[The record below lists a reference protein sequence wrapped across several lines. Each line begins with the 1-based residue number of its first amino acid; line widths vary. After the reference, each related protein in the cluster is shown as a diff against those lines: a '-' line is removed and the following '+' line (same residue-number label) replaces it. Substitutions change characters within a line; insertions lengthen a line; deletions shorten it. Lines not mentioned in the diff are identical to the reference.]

1 MSDPLRHGVTGEV
14 GLATKKCLS
23 ITVENAH
30 IIDIPFPVLEG
41 MFSKAATTV
50 DDQSALWKVPSDGGS
65 DYSVPVRVMV
75 HSRSSLAPHSVQV
88 YLKTG
93 KVQFDKGCA
102 N

>member
-50 DDQSALWKVPSDGGS
+50 DDQSAKCRQMEEVTT
-65 DYSVPVRVMV
+65 
-75 HSRSSLAPHSVQV
+75 RSQSA
-88 YLKTG
+88 
-93 KVQFDKGCA
+93 
-102 N
+102 

>member
-65 DYSVPVRVMV
+65 DYSQARC
-75 HSRSSLAPHSVQV
+75 SAIKDALTGPHTV
-88 YLKTG
+88 
-93 KVQFDKGCA
+93 CA
-102 N
+102 HTP